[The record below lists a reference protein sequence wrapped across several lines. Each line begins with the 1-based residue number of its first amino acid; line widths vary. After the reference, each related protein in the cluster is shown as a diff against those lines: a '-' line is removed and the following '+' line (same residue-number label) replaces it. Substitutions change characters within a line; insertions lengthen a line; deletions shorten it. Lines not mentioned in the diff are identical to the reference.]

1 MATGITKREVTS
13 LLSQVDAIVE
23 AGGDG
28 VLEFAD
34 GRELPVSSLGK
45 VYFPKE
51 RYTKGDLLRYYV
63 QVAPVLFP
71 VIADR
76 PLALKRFPGGITGPS
91 FYQQKATTKVEGV
104 HIETIKAEQSGPRYV
119 ARDLFT
125 FLYTVQLGTIAV
137 HPWLSRADSLEH
149 PDALVLDLDPG
160 EGVKFTRVV
169 EVADAVGEVLASLK
183 LKGAL
188 KTSGSR
194 GLHIFVP
201 LPGETTWNDAAHLA
215 EVIARRVAEH
225 HRAIATIERS
235 IKKRPK
241 GSVYVDYLQNARGKT
256 VACAYSVR
264 EKPGATVSTPLS
276 WDELLP
282 GLDPRDFTIMTVP
295 DRVAER
301 GDLWKASL
309 GRPRSIAKAL
319 LAARN
324 EDEG

>member
-1 MATGITKREVTS
+1 MASRITKREVTS
-13 LLSQVDAIVE
+13 LLSQLEEIE
-23 AGGDG
+23 EGNGDG
-28 VLEFAD
+28 TLQFAD

-45 VYFPKE
+45 TYFPKE

-63 QVAPVLFP
+63 QVAPVIFP

-91 FYQQKATTKVEGV
+91 FYQQKATTKVDGV
-104 HIETIKAEQSGPRYV
+104 HIETISAEQSGPRYV

-201 LPGETTWNDAAHLA
+201 LPGETTWGDAAQLA
-215 EVIARRVAEH
+215 EVIARRVAGH
-225 HRAIATIERS
+225 HPAIATIERS

-241 GSVYVDYLQNARGKT
+241 GTVYVDYLQNARGKT

-264 EKPGATVSTPLS
+264 EKPGATVSTPLA

-282 GLDPRDFTIMTVP
+282 DLDPRDFTIVTVP
-295 DRVAER
+295 DRVAEV
-301 GDLWKASL
+301 GDLWKAAIAK
-309 GRPRSIAKAL
+309 PRSIAKAL
-319 LAARN
+319 RMADA
-324 EDEG
+324 DQDG